1 MRALLVLL
9 ICIILS
15 FPAAWGQRN
24 LRPVPG
30 FPSQQVYDLLVDR
43 KGFLW
48 IAHELGITRYD
59 GLSFTNFSNPQQA
72 SLAITDLI
80 EDRFGRIWC
89 HNFSSQ
95 VFYIENER
103 LHWLQ
108 AYDFTGEDH
117 FPRMVLSGDDLL
129 VSSARGLFVCNTA
142 DLTSRY
148 ISRVGGQRIRVNSLA
163 VYGDKVVCYGVGS
176 EEYPRDWYIYSRKEG
191 LKDLK
196 WNREALG
203 RDILLQHL
211 TLQPQAFKD
220 TVYANV
226 NPYGIVK
233 KLLLRGDSIYKV
245 QSLQTNDFVN
255 TVTRDKDVLWIN
267 YRIRSVSS
275 TGKII
280 PNLSISDVVTDMH
293 GNIWVGSVKNGLLV
307 DYRQSRT
314 EVLPIDG
321 LDSND
326 FVRSVAV
333 GQTTIVYGTQNGNV
347 IVQDK
352 TSKKT
357 TFVYTVPFKT
367 SAIDVLRNLAGD
379 HFLFGTSNRPFV
391 VNAATKQV
399 STLDMQVVI
408 KDIDVNGGIMT
419 ISAISGLMIAKSPLN
434 TSKEWYKPYEN
445 ILKTVGYKKWQDSL
459 LSIIG
464 GRTDAVCFDRSS
476 HSILASFK
484 DGVYEFS
491 DRGRHPLVLLGERVY
506 ASSLRYGRG
515 KLLIGTISNGLLIRK
530 GGKVSRLS
538 INEGLASNSI
548 IEMKVIGKHLWLFQ
562 NNAIQVLD
570 IDTEEII
577 SEVDLPVVVGSTM
590 VDVAEVGD
598 TAYLTSTDAVFRVPL
613 KAAGGQYNI
622 RSYINYVLVNNR
634 DTILGTSASVPFNK
648 NDLLFHLAA
657 PWFSNTQPVFFKYRL
672 VGGTDEGWK
681 ITRDPLVRFA
691 SLMPGA
697 YRFESYAMHPSGK
710 RAENTVSFEF
720 EVLKPWWEQW
730 WLRIGV
736 IALLALAFYSIYR
749 YRVRQLLKV
758 EQIRRS
764 ISSDLHDDIGATLS
778 SINIY
783 TELAKR
789 QDDNREFLNLIQD
802 NTREIIGK
810 LDDLVWSINPKND
823 SCEQL
828 INRMR
833 SFSEPLLSGA
843 NINYKITCG
852 EDLHKLKLDTGI
864 KRNVYLI
871 FKETIN
877 NVAKHSQS
885 KNCTVDI
892 YYQNKRLYIQIADDG
907 VGFDDS
913 HYAKNRNGLKNIQDR
928 ARQIKASIK
937 IDSVKNRGTKVQLE
951 AVV

>member
-1 MRALLVLL
+1 MRALLVLF
-9 ICIILS
+9 IFTILS
-15 FPAAWGQRN
+15 VPAVFGQAN

-95 VFYIENER
+95 VFYVENER
-103 LHWLQ
+103 LQWLKD
-108 AYDFTGEDH
+108 YDFTIEDH
-117 FPRMVLSGDDLL
+117 FPRMVLSGNDL
-129 VSSARGLFVCNTA
+129 VITTAKGLFVCNTA
-142 DLTSRY
+142 DLKSRY
-148 ISRVGGQRIRVNSLA
+148 ITKVAGQPLRVTSLA
-163 VYGDKVVCYGVGS
+163 VYGDQVVCYGAGS
-176 EEYPRDWYIYSRKEG
+176 DIRPRGWYTYSRPEG
-191 LKDLK
+191 VKPLK
-196 WNREALG
+196 WNGEALG
-203 RDILLQHL
+203 TYSLLKNL
-211 TLQPQAFKD
+211 VLQPQVYKD
-220 TVYANV
+220 TLYAIV
-226 NPYGIVK
+226 NPFGIVK
-233 KLLLRGDSIYKV
+233 KLLLRGDSVYKA
-245 QSLQTNDFVN
+245 QSFQTNDFVN
-255 TVTRDKDVLWIN
+255 TVSRDKDVLWIN
-267 YRIRSVSS
+267 NRVRSVSS
-275 TGKII
+275 TGKVI
-280 PNLSISDVVTDMH
+280 PNLSISDIITDRH

-307 DYRQSRT
+307 DYKQSRT
-314 EVLPIDG
+314 EVLPVDG
-321 LDSND
+321 LDTND

-333 GQTTIVYGTQNGNV
+333 GETTILYGTQNGKV

-352 TSKKT
+352 VSKRT
-357 TFVYTVPFKT
+357 TFTYTVPFKT
-367 SAIDVLRNLAGD
+367 SAIEVVRKLSGD
-379 HFLFGTSNRPFV
+379 YFLFGSSNKPFV
-391 VNAATKQV
+391 VNGAKKEV
-399 STLDMQVVI
+399 WPLEMEIVI
-408 KDIDVNGGIMT
+408 KDMDVDQGILS

-434 TSKEWYKPYEN
+434 SSKEWYKPYEN
-445 ILKTVGYKKWQDSL
+445 ILNAVGYKKWQESL

-464 GRTDAVCFDRSS
+464 GRTDAVCFDQSR

-484 DGVYEFS
+484 DGVYEF
-491 DRGRHPLVLLGERVY
+491 DAQGKKPLVLQGERVY
-506 ASSLRYGRG
+506 ASSLKYGRG

-530 GGKVSRLS
+530 GDTVSRLS

-570 IDTEEII
+570 IDSEEII

-590 VDVAEVGD
+590 VDVAEIGD
-598 TAYLTSTDAVFRVPL
+598 TAYLTSSEAVYRVPL
-613 KAAGGQYNI
+613 KSAGGQFNI
-622 RSYINYVLVNNR
+622 RSYINYVVINNK
-634 DTILGTSASVPFNK
+634 DTVLGNSANVPFNK
-648 NDLLFHLAA
+648 NDVLFHLAA
-657 PWFSNTQPVFFKYRL
+657 PWYSNTQSVFFKYRL

-681 ITRDPLVRFA
+681 ITREPLVRFA

-710 RAENTVSFEF
+710 RAENVVSFEF
-720 EVLKPWWEQW
+720 KVLKPWWEQW

-736 IALLALAFYSIYR
+736 IALLALAFYGIYR
-749 YRVRQLLKV
+749 YRVHQLLKV

-789 QDDNREFLNLIQD
+789 QEDNREFLNLIQD

-823 SCEQL
+823 SAEQL

-843 NINYKITCG
+843 NINYKITCSD
-852 EDLHKLKLDTGI
+852 DLHKLKLDTGI

-877 NVAKHSQS
+877 NVAKHSKS

-907 VGFDDS
+907 VGFDES
-913 HYAKNRNGLKNIQDR
+913 HHAKNRNGLKNIQDR
-928 ARQIKASIK
+928 ARQIKAHIR
-937 IDSVKNRGTKVQLE
+937 IDSVKNGGTRVHLE

>member
-1 MRALLVLL
+1 MRALLVLF
-9 ICIILS
+9 IFTILS
-15 FPAAWGQRN
+15 LPAAWGQKN
-24 LRPVPG
+24 LQPVPG

-59 GLSFTNFSNPQQA
+59 GLSFTNFYNPQQA
-72 SLAITDLI
+72 SLAMTDLV

-95 VFYIENER
+95 VFYVENER
-103 LHWLQ
+103 LHWLE
-108 AYDFTGEDH
+108 AYDFTKEDQ
-117 FPRMVLSGDDLL
+117 FPRMVLSGDDL
-129 VSSARGLFVCNTA
+129 VISTINGLFVCNTA
-142 DLTSRY
+142 NLSSRY
-148 ISRVGGQRIRVNSLA
+148 IRQVAGRNIRVNSLA
-163 VYGDKVVCYGVGS
+163 LYGDKVVCYGTGS
-176 EEYPRDWYIYSRKEG
+176 EVFPRDWYIYSRKEG
-191 LKDLK
+191 LKRLK
-196 WNREALG
+196 WNREAVG
-203 RDILLQHL
+203 KDMLLQHL
-211 TLQPQAFKD
+211 TLQPQTYRD
-220 TVYANV
+220 TVYASV

-233 KLLLRGDSIYKV
+233 KLQLRGDSIFKV

-255 TVTRDKDVLWIN
+255 TVTRDKEVLWIN
-267 YRIRSVSS
+267 NRIRSVSS

-280 PNLSISDVVTDMH
+280 PNLSISDVVTDIH
-293 GNIWVGSVKNGLLV
+293 GNIWVGSVKNGLMV
-307 DYRQSRT
+307 DYKQSRT
-314 EVLPIDG
+314 EVLAIEG
-321 LDSND
+321 LEPND
-326 FVRSVAV
+326 FIRSVAV
-333 GQTTIVYGTQNGNV
+333 GQTTIVYGTQNGSV
-347 IVQDK
+347 LVQDK
-352 TSKKT
+352 ASKRT
-357 TFVYTVPFKT
+357 TFTYTVPFKT
-367 SAIDVLRNLAGD
+367 SAIDVLRNLSGD

-391 VNAATKQV
+391 LNAITKQV
-399 STLDMQVVI
+399 SIMDMQVVI
-408 KDIDVNGGIMT
+408 KDIDVNGEIMT
-419 ISAISGLMIAKSPLN
+419 ISAISGLMIAKSPLSS
-434 TSKEWYKPYEN
+434 SKAWYKPYEN
-445 ILKTVGYKKWQDSL
+445 ILKAVGYKKWQDSL

-464 GRTDAVCFDRSS
+464 GRTDAVSFDRSS

-491 DRGRHPLVLLGERVY
+491 ARGKTPLVLFGERVY
-506 ASSLRYGRG
+506 ASSLKYGGG

-548 IEMKVIGKHLWLFQ
+548 IEMKVIGRHLWLFQ

-570 IDTEEII
+570 LDSEEII
-577 SEVDLPVVVGSTM
+577 SEVDLPVVMGSTM
-590 VDVAEVGD
+590 VDVAEIGD
-598 TAYLTSTDAVFRVPL
+598 TAYLTSTEAVYRVPL
-613 KAAGGQYNI
+613 KTAGGQYRI

-634 DTILGTSASVPFNK
+634 DTILDDHADVPFNK
-648 NDLLFHLAA
+648 NDVLFHLAA
-657 PWFSNTQPVFFKYRL
+657 PWFSNTQSVFFKYRL

-681 ITRDPLVRFA
+681 ITREPLVRFA

-710 RAENTVSFEF
+710 RAENVVSFEF

-736 IALLALAFYSIYR
+736 VVLLAGAFYGIYR

-823 SCEQL
+823 SAEQL

-833 SFSEPLLSGA
+833 SFSEPLL
-843 NINYKITCG
+843 
-852 EDLHKLKLDTGI
+852 
-864 KRNVYLI
+864 
-871 FKETIN
+871 
-877 NVAKHSQS
+877 
-885 KNCTVDI
+885 
-892 YYQNKRLYIQIADDG
+892 
-907 VGFDDS
+907 
-913 HYAKNRNGLKNIQDR
+913 
-928 ARQIKASIK
+928 
-937 IDSVKNRGTKVQLE
+937 
-951 AVV
+951 